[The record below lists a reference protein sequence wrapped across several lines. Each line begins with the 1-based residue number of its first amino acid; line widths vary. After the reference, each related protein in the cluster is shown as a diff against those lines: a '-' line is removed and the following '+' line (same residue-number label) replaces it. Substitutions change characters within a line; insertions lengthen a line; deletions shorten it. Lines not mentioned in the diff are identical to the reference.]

1 MKLPLAFLAL
11 PLFVCFA
18 APAQIS
24 FTAQTRIDPYN
35 GHFRYGVNLGWYD
48 ASWDDF
54 TSSNIAAGNPSLNI
68 PGISS
73 TTLRPKVYEQFTTQW
88 GLNIL
93 TQRFQHYSG
102 LGLAE
107 HTLFV
112 DLPVAAAH
120 ADNNFYQGC
129 TESRSKLYANMY
141 EPIWDGGA
149 NGTPVN
155 ENNHYALYIYQLAQT
170 YKDYVRFWEIINEP
184 DQDWGMVGW
193 KDASYADSWWQNAP
207 TACQLKNIYVPV
219 YRYIRLLRISYEVIK
234 YVDQTAYVT
243 PGGIG
248 YPSFLDCLLRYSD
261 NPTDG
266 TINAQYPATGG
277 AYFDVV
283 SFHAYPHLNMG
294 SSNRHSDRANE
305 DYTNSITSFET
316 VLNNRGYN
324 GITYPKKYFIC
335 TENNAPRKSI
345 GGNFGGIEAQRNYII
360 KSFVASQKK
369 GLFQTQLY
377 CLGDIQPYNT
387 ATDPFNVM
395 GLYTDLHNIG
405 PLWNGG
411 QYLQQMTDG
420 GIAYKTTSQKLTG
433 YRFSATLTAALN
445 LPANIDG
452 AAFTNS
458 GSDIIYV
465 LWAKTATDNSENA
478 SAVYSIPAAANPTD
492 QLYKFEWNASVTG
505 LSSNVSKNN
514 IALTGSPVFLKN
526 NYAILA
532 LPNDSTWQPQERHFK
547 WNVYPN
553 PAVERAS
560 LQVSVKKY
568 TEIFVELYDAGGKFV
583 ATVLSRKFIGTGDH
597 VLPLTLPAKLSAG
610 MYVYRI
616 HANEKLLTGKL
627 VIAK

>member
-11 PLFVCFA
+11 TLLVCFA
-18 APAQIS
+18 ATAQIS
-24 FTAQTRIDPYN
+24 FTAQTRVDAYN
-35 GHFRYGVNLGWYD
+35 GNFRYGVNQGWYD

-54 TSSNIAAGNPSLNI
+54 STSNIAAGNPALNI
-68 PGISS
+68 PGISA
-73 TTLRPKVYEQFTTQW
+73 TTLRPMVFEQFTTQW

-102 LGLAE
+102 LGLGE

-120 ADNNFYQGC
+120 ADNSFYQGC
-129 TESRSKLYANMY
+129 TESPSKLYANMY

-170 YKDYVRFWEIINEP
+170 YKNHVRFWEIINEP

-193 KDASYADSWWQNAP
+193 KDAGFTDSWWHNAP
-207 TACQLKNIYVPV
+207 TACQLKNIYVPI

-234 YVDQTAYVT
+234 FVDETAYIT

-248 YPSFLDCLLRYSD
+248 YASFLDCLLRYTD

-266 TINAQYPATGG
+266 SVNAQYPVTGG

-305 DYTNSITSFET
+305 VYTNSIASFES

-324 GITYPKKYFIC
+324 GSTYPKKHLIC
-335 TENNAPRKSI
+335 TENNAPRKII

-369 GLFQTQLY
+369 GLLQTQLY
-377 CLGDIQPYNT
+377 SLGDMQPYNT

-395 GLYTDLHNIG
+395 GLYANLHNIG
-405 PLWNGG
+405 PLWNSG

-420 GIAYKTTSQKLTG
+420 GIAFKTTSQKLTG
-433 YRFSATLTAALN
+433 YRYSSALTAALN

-458 GSDIIYV
+458 ASDIFYV
-465 LWAKTATDNSENA
+465 LWAKTSTDNSETA
-478 SAVYSIPAAANPTD
+478 SAIFSIPVAANPTD
-492 QLYKFEWNASVTG
+492 QLYKYEWNASVTG
-505 LSSNVSKNN
+505 LSANISKSN
-514 IALTGSPVFLKN
+514 IALTGSPLFLKN
-526 NYAILA
+526 NYSILA
-532 LPNDSTWQPQERHFK
+532 MPNDSTGPLGENVFK
-547 WNVYPN
+547 YSFYPN
-553 PAVERAS
+553 PAREK
-560 LQVSVKKY
+560 LNLNLSVKKY
-568 TEIFVELYDAGGKFV
+568 SEVFVELYDAGGKF
-583 ATVLSRKFIGTGDH
+583 AGTILSKRFIGTGSHD
-597 VLPLTLPAKLSAG
+597 LPLALPANISSG
-610 MYVYRI
+610 VYFCRI
-616 HANEKLLTGKL
+616 HVNEKLLTVKL
-627 VIAK
+627 LVAK